1 MGGGRIVSFWGNPR
15 HPGLL
20 DLSSLAE
27 NLTDEDRIYIGYL
40 AAINSAVLCVAAMP
54 NGEQV
59 VVGGTGGALFLF
71 NTNTGAVAHDFSNRN
86 PLHNRDGHNRDGH
99 DGDVRAVTVTPD
111 GLHIISCSPGDGAIK
126 VWSATDHTLRST
138 SHDMWSP
145 FVRSVVAMPDNLRY
159 LSGGRDGKVRVWGL
173 DGDLQNTFSKLH
185 RWYTTKVCEV
195 SALVALPDNRRALAG
210 WSSGTITLFDVSNG
224 GILGTFRPH
233 LECVRCLAVDPDG
246 CRFVSGSDDKTVRI
260 VELPAQ

>member
-1 MGGGRIVSFWGNPR
+1 MGLWT
-15 HPGLL
+15 
-20 DLSSLAE
+20 SSSRRTSRTASH
-27 NLTDEDRIYIGYL
+27 YL

-54 NGEQV
+54 NGKQV
-59 VVGGTGGALFLF
+59 VLGCTTGDVALLNI
-71 NTNTGAVAHDFSNRN
+71 NTNTLVHKFEGNHQRARDH
-86 PLHNRDGHNRDGH
+86 DGHCD
-99 DGDVRAVTVTPD
+99 DVRAVTVTPD

-195 SALVALPDNRRALAG
+195 GALVALPDNRRALAG